1 MRLLA
6 AKAGEK
12 FYVQVK
18 PQPPGNNFTNR
29 SIAEGL
35 TEIGICQE
43 STQDESRTSEELK
56 RFYEVPASFVSSLLR
71 GLPKFQQFFTVYH
84 SFYGE
89 EKTKYEPNKGTMLV
103 TKPRKKAKRRQKEK
117 WF

>member
-12 FYVQVK
+12 FFVK
-18 PQPPGNNFTNR
+18 VKTQKPDNNFTNR
-29 SIAEGL
+29 SIAEAL
-35 TEIGICQE
+35 TAIGICQE
-43 STQDESRTSEELK
+43 STQEESRTSEELK
-56 RFYEVPASFVSSLLR
+56 KFYEVPASFVSSLLR
-71 GLPKFQQFFTVYH
+71 GLQKLQQFFTVYH

-89 EKTKYEPNKGTMLV
+89 EKTKYEPNKGTMLG
-103 TKPRKKAKRRQKEK
+103 TKPKKKATRRKKEK